1 MIGCTH
7 WNGLTLVSERVL
19 FLKLFGLCWMFKMQ
33 PAVESNNTNDL
44 YQIKMIKTQNIET
57 TDDT

>member
-1 MIGCTH
+1 MIGCIK
-7 WNGLTLVSERVL
+7 WNGLTLVSEKVL
-19 FLKLFGLCWMFKMQ
+19 FLKLFGWMFKMQ
-33 PAVESNNTNDL
+33 AAVESNNTNDF